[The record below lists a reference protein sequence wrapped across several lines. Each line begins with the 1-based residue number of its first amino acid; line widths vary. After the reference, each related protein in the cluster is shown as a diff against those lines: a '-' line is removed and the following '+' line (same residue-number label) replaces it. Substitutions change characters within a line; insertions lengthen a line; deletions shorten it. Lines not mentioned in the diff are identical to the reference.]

1 MNYKTE
7 QTEGTKLEQKDWD
20 NFKSLKEF
28 VEAERLSKHLQGKIH
43 DFHESFLI
51 SKSHTIE
58 ELTTKPNI
66 NWLYV
71 EKYLRWRDSDN
82 GGYHYWNKG
91 EYKISLVP
99 FIIRTPRIDRRN
111 YGTNFMPD
119 DFEKS
124 IYSLLDST
132 IVFIEYTKEYSHE
145 PILKN
150 LEDAENLCKKYN
162 DLLRD
167 KILEFVLHQKQ
178 GEQRF
183 ILNNKN
189 NPIAIHTNGCLFDID
204 EEKNQLYVGTSSS
217 DTECLHISGHG
228 DDHRINYWTTRV
240 YRPLKLIFDISTNNL
255 LDVVFENQEKI
266 YER

>member
-1 MNYKTE
+1 MKNKTE
-7 QTEGTKLEQKDWD
+7 QIEGTKLEQKDWD

-28 VEAERLSKHLQGKIH
+28 IEAEKLSNQLQKKIH

-58 ELTTKPNI
+58 ELATMPNI

-71 EKYLRWRDSDN
+71 EKYLRWRDSDR

-99 FIIRTPRIDRRN
+99 FIIRTKRIKRAYAN
-111 YGTNFMPD
+111 SFIPD

-132 IVFIEYTKEYSHE
+132 IVFIEYTKKYSFE
-145 PILKN
+145 PIFKTI
-150 LEDAENLCKKYN
+150 ESAEIACKKYN

-167 KILEFVLHQKQ
+167 KILEFVLYQKQ

-189 NPIAIHTNGCLFDID
+189 NPITIHTNGCLFDID
-204 EEKNQLYVGTSSS
+204 EEKNQLYVGTSSIV
-217 DTECLHISGHG
+217 TECLYINGHG
-228 DDHRINYWTTRV
+228 KDTRINYRTTRV
-240 YRPLKLIFDISTNNL
+240 YRPLKLVFDISTNNL

-266 YER
+266 YEH